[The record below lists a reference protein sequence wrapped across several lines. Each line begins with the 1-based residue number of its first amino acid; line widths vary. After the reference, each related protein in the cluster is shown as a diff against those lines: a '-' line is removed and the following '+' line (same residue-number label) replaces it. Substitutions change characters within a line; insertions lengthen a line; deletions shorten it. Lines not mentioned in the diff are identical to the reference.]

1 MNGDPSGSVFGQN
14 PYNSLAQAMS
24 PNGLSAPSQVQKQ
37 VIPDTG
43 VHGIP
48 QEYGGAGQV
57 QMFGRQPFSQAQ
69 YGAPGYSPMQVQPV
83 VNSMLPPPYGP
94 LAASPVAQMQGRRF
108 GYLGAPVIG
117 APVIGPPVIGAPMIG
132 APMYGS
138 PYMSPYDAYGMG
150 YDPYGGFGYGGFGYD
165 AYGYDGFY

>member
-24 PNGLSAPSQVQKQ
+24 PNGLSAPAQVQKQ

-48 QEYGGAGQV
+48 QELPYGGGGQV
-57 QMFGRQPFSQAQ
+57 QMFGRQPVGQVQ
-69 YGAPGYSPMQVQPV
+69 YGAPTYAPMQVQS
-83 VNSMLPPPYGP
+83 VNPMLPPPYGP

-108 GYLGAPVIG
+108 GYYGAPVIG
-117 APVIGPPVIGAPMIG
+117 APVIGAPMIG

-138 PYMSPYDAYGMG
+138 PYMSPYDVYGMGG
-150 YDPYGGFGYGGFGYD
+150 YDPYGGYGGYGGFGYD